1 MGCWGLRARSRR
13 LRRIRHRNRPHRSP
27 HRRHQGPRR
36 RSRRLHPRLSAW
48 WRTSTPGVAGPACRN
63 GDTRGRERQSSAA
76 EPKTA
81 CHTPRSDTRRS
92 ASLRMVGVIR
102 LERIRA
108 ATARARPH
116 VHRTPLVPVDGALLK
131 LECLQPTGSFK
142 VRGFF
147 AAALALP
154 EEKRSNGLITVSAG
168 NAAQACAYAAH
179 ALGVS
184 CRVVMYDTAPATKI
198 EGVKRWGGR
207 PMLMPRAALLD
218 WLANQGWESEPEA
231 FIHPF
236 ADTEVMAGHVGLG
249 LELVEDVPDLARV
262 LIPVGGGG
270 LIGGTASAIKGLRRG
285 VEVIGVQSDGY
296 ALWTK
301 ALEAGGPVSI
311 APETIAD
318 GTTAPFDERMLG
330 LMKEVVD
337 RWLTVPEPRLR
348 AAIAELAVAGKVV
361 AEGAG
366 ALAYAALEQL
376 PPGPATSTRS
386 FWRASSVRYAWSLG
400 RIHSGRPNACY

>member
-1 MGCWGLRARSRR
+1 
-13 LRRIRHRNRPHRSP
+13 
-27 HRRHQGPRR
+27 
-36 RSRRLHPRLSAW
+36 
-48 WRTSTPGVAGPACRN
+48 
-63 GDTRGRERQSSAA
+63 
-76 EPKTA
+76 
-81 CHTPRSDTRRS
+81 
-92 ASLRMVGVIR
+92 MVGVIG

-108 ATARARPH
+108 AAERARPY

-154 EEKRSNGLITVSAG
+154 EDKRRHGLITVSAG

-179 ALGVS
+179 SLGVP

-198 EGVKRWGGR
+198 DGVKRWGGK
-207 PMLMPRAALLD
+207 PVLMPRPALLD
-218 WLANQGWESEPEA
+218 WLANQGWESEPEV

-236 ADTEVMAGHVGLG
+236 ADPEVMAGHGGLG
-249 LELVEDVPDLARV
+249 LELVDDVPDFARV
-262 LIPVGGGG
+262 LVPVGGGG
-270 LIGGTASAIKGLRRG
+270 LIGGTASAIKGLRPD

-296 ALWTK
+296 ALWTR

-311 APETIAD
+311 TPETIAD
-318 GTTAPFDERMLG
+318 GTTAPFDARMLP
-330 LMKEVVD
+330 LMREVVD

-376 PPGPATSTRS
+376 QPGPTTVAVVSGGNIDPKLL
-386 FWRASSVRYAWSLG
+386 ASLLS
-400 RIHSGRPNACY
+400 